1 MTSVTLALLSFLVF
15 GGSDFCGGLASRRLN
30 VLAVLCLGAPASLV
44 IETLFLWAAGGVWSL
59 PAVLW
64 GAASGVAYTFGFGLL
79 YWCLAKGPMSLLS
92 PISAT
97 VSAIIPVTV
106 GIAEGER
113 LGVTSAIGLVGAIL
127 AVSLVSSSARSGSAR
142 ASWPVISGAVGG
154 GLAIAVQLICL
165 HQAPTDSGAVPLVVG
180 RIVSFVMVFSVAGFV
195 QREPVLRTGGPIWIG
210 ILSGVLDSAATVAF
224 LLAVRSGPLA
234 VVAVITALYP
244 ASTVVLA
251 RFGLRE
257 KISRFQLVGMVA
269 AALSVVLLS
278 IGNA

>member
-1 MTSVTLALLSFLVF
+1 
-15 GGSDFCGGLASRRLN
+15 
-30 VLAVLCLGAPASLV
+30 
-44 IETLFLWAAGGVWSL
+44 
-59 PAVLW
+59 
-64 GAASGVAYTFGFGLL
+64 
-79 YWCLAKGPMSLLS
+79 
-92 PISAT
+92 
-97 VSAIIPVTV
+97 
-106 GIAEGER
+106 
-113 LGVTSAIGLVGAIL
+113 
-127 AVSLVSSSARSGSAR
+127 
-142 ASWPVISGAVGG
+142 
-154 GLAIAVQLICL
+154 
-165 HQAPTDSGAVPLVVG
+165 
-180 RIVSFVMVFSVAGFV
+180 MVFSVAGFV
-195 QREPVLRTGGPIWIG
+195 QREPILRTGGPVWIC